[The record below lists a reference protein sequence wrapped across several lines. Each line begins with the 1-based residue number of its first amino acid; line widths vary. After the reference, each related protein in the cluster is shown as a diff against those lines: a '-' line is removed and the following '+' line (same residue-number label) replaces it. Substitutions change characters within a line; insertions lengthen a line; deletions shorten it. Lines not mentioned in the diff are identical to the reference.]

1 VWPHALNPSHVR
13 TTPQRWVR
21 PKRQLPPGFIRPC
34 QPILAAK
41 VPAGDGWLH
50 ELKHD
55 GYRIVALKDG
65 ERVVAHWPR
74 GLRHTSSYS
83 ITSSARAKTLFGT
96 LMPTL
101 GAAFRLTRSS
111 NLVGCSTGRSPGL
124 ATSQYPRNILGRP
137 AKHVLAVRCDHEN
150 TASRYEL
157 AQSKYSRYSMLRR
170 KLNKALPLGEK
181 SNLEPQTCRQTD
193 LSQLSQA
200 PPRMLSAAC

>member
-74 GLRHTSSYS
+74 RPPAHELLLDHLIS
-83 ITSSARAKTLFGT
+83 
-96 LMPTL
+96 PCQN
-101 GAAFRLTRSS
+101 AFRYLDAYLGSSLQIDQKLEPGRLLYRQVTWLS
-111 NLVGCSTGRSPGL
+111 NLSISEEHTGPPGE
-124 ATSQYPRNILGRP
+124 TCPRGSL
-137 AKHVLAVRCDHEN
+137 
-150 TASRYEL
+150 
-157 AQSKYSRYSMLRR
+157 
-170 KLNKALPLGEK
+170 
-181 SNLEPQTCRQTD
+181 
-193 LSQLSQA
+193 
-200 PPRMLSAAC
+200 